1 MGNRVPSASDTIDH
15 IQLNRKGSDK
25 VVNKDEMY
33 ILHLMYQDLA

>member
-1 MGNRVPSASDTIDH
+1 MGNRVPSPADTMGN
-15 IQLNRKGSDK
+15 IQLNRKGSGM